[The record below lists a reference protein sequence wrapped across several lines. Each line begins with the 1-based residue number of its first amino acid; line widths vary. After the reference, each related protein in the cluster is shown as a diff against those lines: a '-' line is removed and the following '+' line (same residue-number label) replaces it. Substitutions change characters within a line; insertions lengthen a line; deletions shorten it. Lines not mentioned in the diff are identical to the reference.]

1 MSDDLVARL
10 STHDGRKSVDAELS
24 GLLRAGEYAE
34 AERWLTDAFRTLPG
48 PVASACLAFPPDGV
62 RIRGWDELNADLVRL
77 GRRGHVITAV
87 GLDLSNYND
96 SPTDDWWDKDPCVEF
111 AAYTDSAFPFSTASI
126 EEVLEVSEQ
135 YAAPWTGCMLGEE
148 DAYPTVT
155 GLRGVNGALLR
166 HEEEHGRSV
175 VTADDAAAHLGWW
188 WQHLRFRQALVRHV
202 DAEGLALAVP
212 VLAGSHDV
220 GPWLVTVHPVEK
232 VADHEATTAVLLE
245 ARARFHLENYERA
258 TQETVDELMFLREN
272 CRARWPFRNRDKRK
286 TFIRYAD
293 ARLALVCEIVGLPK
307 QKGSIAHMSDEYFA
321 GLVAAYVDWRRVRA
335 EQTRG

>member
-10 STHDGRKSVDAELS
+10 STHDGQKSVDAELS

-34 AERWLTDAFRTLPG
+34 AEWWLADAFHSLPG
-48 PVASACLAFPPDGV
+48 PVASACLAVPADGV
-62 RIRGWDELNADLVRL
+62 RIHGWDQLNADLVRL
-77 GRRGHVITAV
+77 GRRGQVITAV

-96 SPTDDWWDKDPCVEF
+96 SSTDDWWDKEPCVEF
-111 AAYTDSAFPFSTASI
+111 SAYSDSAFPFSASTV
-126 EEVLEVSEQ
+126 EEMLAVSEQ
-135 YAAPWTGCMLGEE
+135 YAAPWTGCMIGGEE
-148 DAYPTVT
+148 AYPTVT

-166 HEEEHGRSV
+166 HEEERGRDGA
-175 VTADDAAAHLGWW
+175 TAEHAAAHLGWW
-188 WQHLRFRQALVRHV
+188 WQHLCFRHAVVRHL
-202 DAEGLALAVP
+202 DAEGLALTVP
-212 VLAGSHDV
+212 VLAGSHDA

-232 VADHEATTAVLLE
+232 VADHDATTAVLLE

-258 TQETVDELMFLREN
+258 TRETVDELMYLREN
-272 CRARWPFRNRDKRK
+272 CRASWPFRNRDKRK

-321 GLVAAYVDWRRVRA
+321 GLLAAYVEWRRVRA
-335 EQTRG
+335 EQTGG